1 MFSIVFVLHKVTK
14 SLDLSLRTFFWGT
27 YTFQKIL
34 TRVGEIKKRH
44 KKHRQDGQ
52 WTFYAF
58 LYIGVVTD
66 YSAADCDASKAAT
79 SAANAAPSLK

>member
-1 MFSIVFVLHKVTK
+1 
-14 SLDLSLRTFFWGT
+14 
-27 YTFQKIL
+27 L

-44 KKHRQDGQ
+44 KKHRKDGQ
-52 WTFYAF
+52 WTFYAI
-58 LYIGVVTD
+58 LHIGVVTD